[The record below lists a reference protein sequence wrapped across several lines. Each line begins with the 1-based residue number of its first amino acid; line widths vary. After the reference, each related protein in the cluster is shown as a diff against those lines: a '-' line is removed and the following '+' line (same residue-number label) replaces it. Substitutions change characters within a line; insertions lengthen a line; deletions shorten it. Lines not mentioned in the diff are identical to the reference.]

1 MSYPSRRT
9 LTPGASKK
17 RKERG
22 ALSYSMKPKSASAQ
36 PASNLDEP
44 ISSNRLLAGYMAY
57 EFLTE
62 GTLLGQKFDPARA
75 EVMSLA
81 GGSVECSK
89 RGEPGKKKEHK
100 SYAEVDPD
108 VEAYWHWY
116 VAGSDWEIDS
126 SPRNRQEQD
135 CEYVAGSVWKRRV
148 RLRSKI
154 NQKSMEQAQKLRPS
168 LSVEAVFGRV
178 RF

>member
-1 MSYPSRRT
+1 MSYHSRRT

-17 RKERG
+17 RKERE

-44 ISSNRLLAGYMAY
+44 ISSNRLAGYMAY

-100 SYAEVDPD
+100 SYAEVASILKGEGAHIPGI
-108 VEAYWHWY
+108 VNPCQLARW
-116 VAGSDWEIDS
+116 I
-126 SPRNRQEQD
+126 Q
-135 CEYVAGSVWKRRV
+135 
-148 RLRSKI
+148 
-154 NQKSMEQAQKLRPS
+154 M
-168 LSVEAVFGRV
+168 
-178 RF
+178 

>member
-1 MSYPSRRT
+1 MSYHSRRT

-17 RKERG
+17 RKERE

-36 PASNLDEP
+36 PVSNLDEP

-108 VEAYWHWY
+108 VEACWHLY

-126 SPRNRQEQD
+126 SPRNRQGQD

-148 RLRSKI
+148 RLRSKM
-154 NQKSMEQAQKLRPS
+154 NQR
-168 LSVEAVFGRV
+168 
-178 RF
+178 

>member
-1 MSYPSRRT
+1 MSYHSRRT

-17 RKERG
+17 RKERE

-62 GTLLGQKFDPARA
+62 GTLLGQKFDPAGA

-100 SYAEVDPD
+100 SYAEV
-108 VEAYWHWY
+108 A
-116 VAGSDWEIDS
+116 SI
-126 SPRNRQEQD
+126 
-135 CEYVAGSVWKRRV
+135 
-148 RLRSKI
+148 L
-154 NQKSMEQAQKLRPS
+154 KSEGAHIPGIVNPCQLARWIQM
-168 LSVEAVFGRV
+168 
-178 RF
+178 